1 MEYFNSYQEDVLRI
15 SAQDE
20 LDRLTGDYSNDL
32 IEFSLKVFETTFNVT
47 GIKGANNH
55 WSVVRILR
63 DTQTN

>member
-1 MEYFNSYQEDVLRI
+1 MEYFNSYQKDVLRI

-20 LDRLTGDYSNDL
+20 LDRLTADYSNDL
-32 IEFSLKVFETTFNVT
+32 IEFTLKVFETTFNVT